1 MLRYLCE
8 VSTNRRAP
16 CCKMKYKLDGD
27 FRAMFWPSFCQIINQ
42 KSVTSLVQ
50 KTKQSV
56 IIIDGYDRYHWVCLP
71 SYQLNRL
78 YYKVRQVLY
87 LESATELIVRKWLKC
102 YVCNLFQSSPSL
114 AILAPPLLVGV
125 SFVFFYL
132 TKLIF

>member
-16 CCKMKYKLDGD
+16 CCEMKYKLDGD
-27 FRAMFWPSFCQIINQ
+27 FRAIFWPSFCQIINQ

-56 IIIDGYDRYHWVCLP
+56 IIIDGHDRYHWVCLP

-87 LESATELIVRKWLKC
+87 LESATEQSCASGSNVMFVISFNPRHRWL
-102 YVCNLFQSSPSL
+102 SL
-114 AILAPPLLVGV
+114 HHR
-125 SFVFFYL
+125 Y
-132 TKLIF
+132 